1 MLSCSFIKDKQATD
15 TVRVPQEVDP
25 WVHLSVSVNNAGA
38 NRIDGQTCNDTYLLV
53 DHAGWRWRGFQEGER
68 RRGVRAVIRAFN
80 VCLTIRQVGPGGS
93 LGPPRGTVGHGKQGG
108 GTSTTNHDGALN
120 VCLTS
125 CRDRQAWEKVVWA
138 GKGVIRETPT
148 ALFILD
154 LGSTASWQVA
164 LGNTTMYVFY
174 HVCLHCS
181 VGLQQ
186 YRTYDHNVQGNEV
199 KMQWAY

>member
-1 MLSCSFIKDKQATD
+1 MQGQTGLMARHAMTHICWLAMQGGGGGGS
-15 TVRVPQEVDP
+15 RRE
-25 WVHLSVSVNNAGA
+25 NAGEGWG
-38 NRIDGQTCNDTYLLV
+38 RSLEPSMFVWPSGKLGQ
-53 DHAGWRWRGFQEGER
+53 
-68 RRGVRAVIRAFN
+68 
-80 VCLTIRQVGPGGS
+80 GGS
-93 LGPPRGTVGHGKQGG
+93 LGPPRGTVGQGKQAG

-164 LGNTTMYVFY
+164 LGNTTMYIFY
-174 HVCLHCS
+174 HVCLHWS

-186 YRTYDHNVQGNEV
+186 CRTYDHNVQGNEV

>member
-1 MLSCSFIKDKQATD
+1 MEGVPGGRTQA
-15 TVRVPQEVDP
+15 R
-25 WVHLSVSVNNAGA
+25 
-38 NRIDGQTCNDTYLLV
+38 
-53 DHAGWRWRGFQEGER
+53 
-68 RRGVRAVIRAFN
+68 VRAVIRAFN

-93 LGPPRGTVGHGKQGG
+93 LGPPRGTVGHGKQAG

-154 LGSTASWQVA
+154 LGSTAS
-164 LGNTTMYVFY
+164 
-174 HVCLHCS
+174 
-181 VGLQQ
+181 
-186 YRTYDHNVQGNEV
+186 
-199 KMQWAY
+199 

>member
-1 MLSCSFIKDKQATD
+1 MLPVLLSKTSRPLTLSGFDPGCGIVTK
-15 TVRVPQEVDP
+15 EVDP
-25 WVHLSVSVNNAGA
+25 WEHLSVSVNNAGA

-93 LGPPRGTVGHGKQGG
+93 LGPPRGTVGHGKQAA

-125 CRDRQAWEKVVWA
+125 CRDRQAWEKVVCA

-154 LGSTASWQVA
+154 LGSTAS
-164 LGNTTMYVFY
+164 
-174 HVCLHCS
+174 
-181 VGLQQ
+181 
-186 YRTYDHNVQGNEV
+186 
-199 KMQWAY
+199 

>member
-1 MLSCSFIKDKQATD
+1 MDGEHEHPVIGTFDCYLKVQQFDAVLFFYQRQAGHRHCQGAPRSWPLGTFIGQRKQCRGKPD
-15 TVRVPQEVDP
+15 WWPDMQWHIFVGWPCRVEVE
-25 WVHLSVSVNNAGA
+25 
-38 NRIDGQTCNDTYLLV
+38 
-53 DHAGWRWRGFQEGER
+53 GFQEAER

-125 CRDRQAWEKVVWA
+125 CRDRQAWEKVGCA

-164 LGNTTMYVFY
+164 LGNTTMYIFY

-181 VGLQQ
+181 
-186 YRTYDHNVQGNEV
+186 
-199 KMQWAY
+199 